1 MIAYNVGDSFTFP
14 GSWAPDETKHFWH
27 QIARN
32 CGCTKFVND
41 SEPGRSND
49 RIIKLVMQH
58 ALENPTA
65 DVLYLINITT
75 IYRFDITDTGGDKF
89 HDVLKPKTIAELD
102 FELVECTL
110 YMQLI
115 GLIEL
120 LNKYP
125 RIEIYEPSHSELLAK
140 SPFYKQTLIYH
151 DEHHLNEIGAAF
163 YGHLLT
169 DWMKI
174 SFTNNEKYE
183 KNEDGLKGMFEYKAK
198 NKINNIDSYPNEIF
212 YWNNK
217 HKLD

>member
-27 QIARN
+27 QVAVN
-32 CGCTKFVND
+32 YGCTKFVND

-65 DVLYLINITT
+65 NVLYLINITT
-75 IYRFDITDTGGDKF
+75 IYRFDITNTGGDKF
-89 HDVLKPKTIAELD
+89 HDVLTPKAIAELD

-120 LNKYP
+120 LKSQNKPFFVFNNYRNFGQDSLPMRDPFVKYIKAEP
-125 RIEIYEPSHSELLAK
+125 RVLNWFDNARADFNEHVSQIKPWDYNELGWAGHDTTQGHEAYYKMLASILPSRF
-140 SPFYKQTLIYH
+140 P
-151 DEHHLNEIGAAF
+151 
-163 YGHLLT
+163 
-169 DWMKI
+169 
-174 SFTNNEKYE
+174 
-183 KNEDGLKGMFEYKAK
+183 
-198 NKINNIDSYPNEIF
+198 
-212 YWNNK
+212 
-217 HKLD
+217 